1 MAYCLTLVDWLEEEI
16 FTPCDL
22 LREAHEN
29 QLAEV
34 NPMRDTSKTAQEKLL
49 ESLKELKPEGE
60 GKSIEDFTTLMAMDF
75 LEDPNVQ

>member
-1 MAYCLTLVDWLEEEI
+1 M
-16 FTPCDL
+16 
-22 LREAHEN
+22 REA
-29 QLAEV
+29 
-34 NPMRDTSKTAQEKLL
+34 SKTTQEELL